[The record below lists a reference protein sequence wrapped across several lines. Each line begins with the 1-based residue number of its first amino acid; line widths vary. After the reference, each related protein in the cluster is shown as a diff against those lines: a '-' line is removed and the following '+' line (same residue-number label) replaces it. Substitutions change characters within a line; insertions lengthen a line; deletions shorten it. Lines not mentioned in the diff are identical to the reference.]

1 MPAVVLDIKKIAAS
15 AGSDDTSTYTEEY
28 IATASDGSALTYN
41 DVMTALPAFGTTETV
56 LGVQAFLATKQV
68 DSIEDTA
75 GRAWSVVLTF
85 NSETVDDEFVA
96 LDMNSSATAVDFYR
110 SGAAAPANLN
120 TPGNSDIGGTPID
133 QGGQPVTTLIPTQE
147 LSITN
152 YRADNNAVAIRA
164 ALGKRNSASWL
175 GAAAGFVLFTG
186 ATAKRVGINKY
197 EVQYKF
203 VYDDY
208 AHCRQVA
215 IRDLDARPRLSTPDG
230 NGLCNASLVVWRQPF
245 QATYNFASMG
255 IVT

>member
-1 MPAVVLDIKKIAAS
+1 MPAVVLDIKKIGAS
-15 AGSDDTSTYTEEY
+15 AGSDDTSTYVEEFL
-28 IATASDGSALTYN
+28 ATASDGSALTYA
-41 DVMTALPAFGTTETV
+41 DVMSALPAFGTTETV
-56 LGVQAFLATKQV
+56 LGVNAYLASKQV

-75 GRAWSVVLTF
+75 GRAWSVTLSY

-96 LDMNSSATAVDFYR
+96 LDMNSSATAVDFFR
-110 SGAAAPANLN
+110 SGASAPANLN

-133 QGGQPVTTLIPTQE
+133 QGGQPVTTLVPTQE

-152 YRADNNAVAIRA
+152 YRADNNASAIRA
-164 ALGKRNSASWL
+164 ALGKRNSTTWL
-175 GAAAGFVLFTG
+175 GAAAGYVLFTG
-186 ATAKRVGINKY
+186 ATAKRVGISKY

-230 NGLCNASLVVWRQPF
+230 SGLCNASLVVWRQPF
-245 QATYNFASMG
+245 PSTYNFGSMG
-255 IVT
+255 IMT